1 MSTQTLSQIFQS
13 IPVGTVEWNDDHTT
27 DYSVDPLACA
37 VAMYRNSTS
46 YGLLRAANAITDEDQ
61 AQANAIR
68 NYYSKKYFWDSLK
81 AQRPQSE
88 YRQNAVRLLSITK
101 DWKLTDRDAG
111 LFVKLPWFYAEDQ
124 IYDEFRSTL
133 KVNRDSYVGPNAF
146 DSVSKKLTYLKK
158 TIRWQ
163 GSKRAVSFW
172 FKDDDSKLS
181 AVTVYA
187 DNPFNDIFE
196 EQIQVPRVFE
206 FTPKVDRL
214 VDMWYNTIKS
224 FKIIKE
230 PNA

>member
-13 IPVGTVEWNDDHTT
+13 IPIGTVDWNEEHITE
-27 DYSVDPLACA
+27 YAVDPLACS

-46 YGLLRAANAITDEDQ
+46 YGLLRAVNTITDEDQ

-68 NYYSKKYFWDSLK
+68 DYYSKKYFWDSLK

-88 YRQNAVRLLSITK
+88 YRQNAVRLLAIAK

-124 IYDEFRSTL
+124 VYDNFRSTL
-133 KVNRDSYVGPNAF
+133 NVKREHYVGPNAF
-146 DSVSKKLTYLKK
+146 DTVAKKLTYLKK

-163 GSKRAVSFW
+163 GSKKTVSFW
-172 FKDDDSKLS
+172 FKDDANNLS
-181 AVTVYA
+181 AVTVFA

-196 EQIQVPRVFE
+196 EQVQVPRVFE

-214 VDMWYNTIKS
+214 TDMWYNTIKS
-224 FKIIKE
+224 FKFIKE
-230 PNA
+230 SNA